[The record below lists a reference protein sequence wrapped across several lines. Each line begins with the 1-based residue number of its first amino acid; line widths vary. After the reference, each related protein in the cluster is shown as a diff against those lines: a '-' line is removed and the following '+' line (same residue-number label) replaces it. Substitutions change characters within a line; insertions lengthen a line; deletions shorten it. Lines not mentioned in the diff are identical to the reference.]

1 MGRKRQ
7 GRKERGGEMGKRRN
21 GKERARIGAIR
32 HSAAQTADKPGKGR
46 KGKRSVSRGR
56 GKKRESAIGED
67 G

>member
-1 MGRKRQ
+1 
-7 GRKERGGEMGKRRN
+7 MGKRRN